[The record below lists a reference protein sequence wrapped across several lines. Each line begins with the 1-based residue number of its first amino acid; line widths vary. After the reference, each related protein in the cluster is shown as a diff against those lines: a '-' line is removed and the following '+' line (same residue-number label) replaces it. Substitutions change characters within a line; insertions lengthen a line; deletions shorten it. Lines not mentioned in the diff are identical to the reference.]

1 VNREGLL
8 SSLERVLQ
16 GDRPILLV
24 LAGSN
29 GAGKSTFYDLYLR
42 PWGLVFVNADLIAQA
57 LNPAD
62 PARIA
67 YDAAAAAGVVR
78 RELVARGAS
87 FCMETVFS
95 DPSGDKVQFLREART
110 AGYTVILLAFQ
121 LSDAELSNARVVQ
134 RVARGGHDVPEE
146 KIRARFE
153 RTQRNIAAAL
163 QFVDLGFVIDNSS
176 AQQPYRLIERWEH
189 GVRVEREDSANP

>member
-8 SSLERVLQ
+8 SSLERVLH

-57 LNPAD
+57 LNPDD

-95 DPSGDKVQFLREART
+95 DPVGDKVQFLRETQAI
-110 AGYTVILLAFQ
+110 GYIVILLAFK

-146 KIRARFE
+146 KIRSRFE
-153 RTQRNIAAAL
+153 RTQRNIATAL
-163 QFVDLGFVIDNSS
+163 QFVDLGFVINNSS
-176 AQQPYRLIERWEH
+176 TQHPYELVEQWDH
-189 GVRVEREDSANP
+189 GIRQE